1 MKSVPVRFVNAFAN
15 GLFDGNTAAV
25 VLLDAYPEDA
35 QLLQIARLFGFS
47 ETAFLVP
54 SSSADYHIRWFTP
67 ETEVSLCGH
76 ASLASAKVIFE
87 HLHPVKDTIRFA
99 SLSGELIIRRVGEM
113 IELNFPLDDP
123 ISYSPPPEVLRAVAS
138 TPPKA
143 CLLAPGTLNLLLV
156 YDTAEQIT
164 ALSPDFASLTPM
176 SGLPFYGIAVTAATG
191 ADSYI
196 CRYFAPWEGIN
207 EDPVTGSA
215 QTFIAPYWASVLGV
229 TELNGH
235 QASARGGRFTVKLL
249 KERVLI
255 SGKAVIYLQGSIELP
270 D

>member
-35 QLLQIARLFGFS
+35 VLLRIARLFGFS

-87 HLHPVKDTIRFA
+87 HLRPDKDTIRFA
-99 SLSGELIIRRVGEM
+99 SLSGELIICRVGEM
-113 IELNFPLDDP
+113 IELNFPLDVP
-123 ISYSPPPEVLRAVAS
+123 ISYAPPPEVLRALA
-138 TPPKA
+138 TYLPKA
-143 CLLAPGTLNLLLV
+143 CFLAPGTKNLLLI
-156 YDTAEQIT
+156 YESAEQIKS
-164 ALSPDFASLTPM
+164 LNPDFVALTPIQ
-176 SGLPFYGIAVTAATG
+176 GLPFYGIAVTAATG
-191 ADSYI
+191 ENSYI

-215 QTFIAPYWASVLGV
+215 QTFIAPYWAEVLGMQSL
-229 TELNGH
+229 TGY
-235 QASARGGRFTVKLL
+235 QASSRGGHFSVEIKGD
-249 KERVLI
+249 RVLI
-255 SGKAVIYLQGSIELP
+255 SGKAVIYLEGSVDLP